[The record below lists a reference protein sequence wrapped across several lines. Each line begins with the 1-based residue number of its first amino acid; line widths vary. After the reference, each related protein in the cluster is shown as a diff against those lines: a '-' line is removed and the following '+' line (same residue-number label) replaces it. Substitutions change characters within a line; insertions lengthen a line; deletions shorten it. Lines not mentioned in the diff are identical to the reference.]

1 MTDYGHDLQFGT
13 FLTPQNADPHVPVQL
28 AQLTEAVGLDLVT
41 FQDHPYQPAF
51 LDTWTLISWVA
62 AQTERVTLA
71 GNVLNLPLRQPA
83 VLARSIASLDRLSA
97 GRVALGLGTGGFW
110 DAIEAMGGPRRTP
123 GEAVEALIEAL
134 AIIRGIWDSTERRP
148 LRLTG
153 EHYQASGA
161 KRGPA
166 PAHDVPIWLG
176 AYKPRMLRLTAREAD
191 GWLPSLGY
199 LKEGDLARGNAII
212 DEAAEEAGRHPAQV
226 RRLLNVGGAISE
238 SSAGVLQGPVTQW
251 VDELTA
257 FALEDGIGTFI
268 LGSDDP
274 NLIQAFGAEIAPAV
288 RAAVASERAVR
299 GTTAAHTRRG
309 SAAVALRRPG
319 IDYDAVPASLAASA
333 VEPGDRAYTGLRHNY
348 LRSGSPGLVLLPGST
363 EEVVEAL
370 DYARA
375 QNVPL
380 GVRSGGHGISGRS
393 TNDGGLVLDLRAL
406 DEVRLVDA
414 GERRVRLGAGATW
427 EKVAR
432 RLTEHELAISSGDYG
447 GVGVGGL
454 ATTGGVGLLG
464 RQYGLTIDH
473 VLAAEVV
480 LADGSVVRASAEENP
495 DLLWALRG
503 AGGNFGVVT
512 WVEVAA
518 MPLRRV
524 IFSQM
529 LLDASDTAGLLQHWG
544 SIVESAP
551 RELTSFLILAPARA
565 GQGPVAQLMTVLATE
580 DTDAAVPM
588 LERLAGAGDLLDHQA
603 YLLPYA
609 QVLQAAERQHSG
621 GGDPAVRS
629 ALVEHLDADVS
640 AAFAR
645 VAASPA
651 AYFLQVR
658 ATGGAAGD
666 LAADATA
673 YPHRRQNFLLTA
685 MSSDQQRID
694 SVWDAEMGPHAD
706 GLYLSFDT
714 DTRPERLPE
723 AFGANLPR
731 LRELKSRF
739 DPENLFRANFPIP
752 PAQG

>member
-28 AQLTEAVGLDLVT
+28 AQLTEAAGLDLVT

-62 AQTERVTLA
+62 AQTERVTIA

-83 VLARSIASLDRLSA
+83 VLARSVASLDRLSA
-97 GRVALGLGTGGFW
+97 GRIALGLGAGGFW
-110 DAIEAMGGPRRTP
+110 DAIEAMGGPRRSP
-123 GEAVEALIEAL
+123 GEAVQALTEAL
-134 AIIRGIWDSTERRP
+134 AIIRGLWDSTERRP
-148 LRLTG
+148 FRLAG
-153 EHYQASGA
+153 EHYQVSGA

-176 AYKPRMLRLTAREAD
+176 AYKPRMLRLTGREAD

-199 LKEGDLARGNAII
+199 MKDGDLARGNTII

-226 RRLLNVGGAISE
+226 RRLLNVGGAITE
-238 SSAGVLQGPVTQW
+238 SRGAMLQGPVAQW

-268 LGSDDP
+268 LSGDDP
-274 NLIQAFGAEIAPAV
+274 QLIQTFGEEIAPAV
-288 RAAVASERAVR
+288 REAVAAERTAR
-299 GTTAAHTRRG
+299 GTTAAATRRG
-309 SAAVALRRPG
+309 RGALELRRPG
-319 IDYDAVPASLAASA
+319 IDYEAVPASLAASA
-333 VEPGDRAYTGLRHNY
+333 VEPGDRGYAGVRHNY
-348 LRSGSPGLVLLPGST
+348 LRSGSPGLVLLPRST

-370 DYARA
+370 GYARE
-375 QNVPL
+375 QDVPL

-393 TNDGGLVLDLRAL
+393 TNDGGIVLDLRAL
-406 DEVRLVDA
+406 DEVRLADA

-427 EKVAR
+427 EKVAHT
-432 RLTEHELAISSGDYG
+432 LTDHELAISSGDYG

-473 VLAAEVV
+473 VLAADVV
-480 LADGSVVRASAEENP
+480 LADGSVARASAEENP

-512 WVEVAA
+512 SVEVAA

-524 IFSQM
+524 VYSQM
-529 LLDASDTAGLLQHWG
+529 ILDATDTAGLLERWG
-544 SIVESAP
+544 ELVQTSP
-551 RELTSFLILAPARA
+551 RELTSFLILSPNR
-565 GQGPVAQLMTVLATE
+565 GSQGPVAQLMTVLATE

-588 LERLAGAGDLLDHQA
+588 LERLAGAGDLLDHRA

-640 AAFAR
+640 GAFAR

-666 LAADATA
+666 LASEATA

-685 MSSDQQRID
+685 MSSNQQRID
-694 SVWDAEMGPHAD
+694 AVWDAEMTEHAD

-714 DTRPERLPE
+714 DTRPERLTD

-731 LRELKSRF
+731 LRELKARF

-752 PAQG
+752 PAQT

>member
-62 AQTERVTLA
+62 AQTEKVTIA

-83 VLARSIASLDRLSA
+83 VLARSVASLDRLSS

-110 DAIEAMGGPRRTP
+110 DAIEAMGGPRRAP

-134 AIIRGIWDSTERRP
+134 GIIRGIWDAAERRP
-148 LRLTG
+148 LRLAG
-153 EHYQASGA
+153 EHYQVSGA

-176 AYKPRMLRLTAREAD
+176 AYKPRMLRLTGREAD

-199 LKEGDLARGNAII
+199 LKDGELARGNAII

-226 RRLLNVGGAISE
+226 RRLLNIGGAITEVS
-238 SSAGVLQGPVTQW
+238 GGQLQGPVPQW

-268 LGSDDP
+268 LAGDDP
-274 NLIQAFGAEIAPAV
+274 STIQVFGEEIAPAV
-288 RAAVASERAVR
+288 REAVVAERRSR

-309 SAAVALRRPG
+309 RAALELRRPG
-319 IDYDAVPASLAASA
+319 IDYEAVPASLAATA
-333 VEPGDRAYTGLRHNY
+333 VEPGDRGYATVRHNY
-348 LRSGSPGLVLLPGST
+348 LRSGSPGLVLLPRST
-363 EEVVEAL
+363 AEVVEAL
-370 DYARA
+370 GYARA
-375 QNVPL
+375 QDVPL

-393 TNDGGLVLDLRAL
+393 TNDGGIVLDLRAL
-406 DEVRLVDA
+406 DEVRLLDA
-414 GERRVRLGAGATW
+414 GQRRVRLGAGATW

-432 RLTEHELAISSGDYG
+432 TLTEHELAISSGDYG

-473 VLAAEVV
+473 VLAADVV

-512 WVEVAA
+512 AVEVAA

-524 IFSQM
+524 VFSQM
-529 LLDASDTAGLLQHWG
+529 VFDATDTAGLLQRWG
-544 SIVESAP
+544 ELVEASP
-551 RELTSFLILAPARA
+551 RELTSFLILSANRG
-565 GQGPVAQLMTVLATE
+565 GQGPVAQLMSVLATD
-580 DTDAAVPM
+580 DTEAAVPM
-588 LERLAGAGDLLDHQA
+588 LEQLAGAGDLLDHRA

-629 ALVEHLDADVS
+629 TLVEHLDVEVS
-640 AAFAR
+640 SAFAQ

-651 AYFLQVR
+651 AYFLQIR
-658 ATGGAAGD
+658 ATGGAAND
-666 LAADATA
+666 LATDATA

-685 MSSDQQRID
+685 MSANQARID
-694 SVWDAEMGPHAD
+694 AVWDAEMAAHSD

-731 LRELKSRF
+731 LRELKRRY
-739 DPENLFRANFPIP
+739 DPENIFRANFPIP
-752 PAQG
+752 PATA